1 MPKLSAGILLYRKR
15 GPDLEIFLVHPGGP
29 FWTNKDLGAWSF
41 PKGEYS
47 DDEEPL
53 TVAKR
58 EFFEE
63 TGSTVDGELIPLTPV
78 RQKGG
83 KIVSLWAVE
92 GDIDPETIRSNT
104 FEMEWPPRSG
114 KKAEFP
120 EVDRARWYSVTEAR
134 RKLNAG
140 QVPALDELCGR
151 LVKQEHSTDR

>member
-1 MPKLSAGILLYRKR
+1 MPKLSAGIVLFRKP

-58 EFFEE
+58 EFLEE

-120 EVDRARWYSVTEAR
+120 EVDRARWYSVSEAR

-140 QVPALDELCGR
+140 QVPALDELCER
-151 LVKQEHSTDR
+151 VVRQEPLD